1 MEEEG
6 VRGGGSCSVY
16 KRGAVYW
23 CEKPMYKEG
32 TRRGREL
39 PGYSTVEGVGGLLT
53 GRGQEG
59 VSGTSLD
66 FPNGPQDSA
75 HREEGRAG

>member
-1 MEEEG
+1 
-6 VRGGGSCSVY
+6 
-16 KRGAVYW
+16 
-23 CEKPMYKEG
+23 MYKEG

-39 PGYSTVEGVGGLLT
+39 PGYSTVEGAGGLLT

-66 FPNGPQDSA
+66 FPNGPQNSA
-75 HREEGRAG
+75 HREEGSAG